1 MATNS
6 GRGNSGRLP
15 IPTLPQLLIQPSKTP
30 ELVGS
35 EDNPPTPDLHPPPV
49 SDEFKKEVQDAEAG
63 DATGKREA
71 GHDESSSLPATS
83 VATGEQG
90 TSSPYDTYYAR
101 TVRTDRAC
109 DLAEK
114 VIRTAADMGGK

>member
-6 GRGNSGRLP
+6 GRGNS
-15 IPTLPQLLIQPSKTP
+15 
-30 ELVGS
+30 VGS

-83 VATGEQG
+83 VATGEQ
-90 TSSPYDTYYAR
+90 
-101 TVRTDRAC
+101 
-109 DLAEK
+109 AEK